1 MIKGLLKGIAEAV
14 IEKDRLVSLGSKTDS
29 EIVILSIRKIINDS
43 CGLRIGSKIK
53 YTPNENNIPR
63 TVFDLDDFVPTT
75 RTGIVTRMAIGTQII
90 KLTDKD
96 TNGSKNIVIG
106 VLQLGIFCKDTNQHH
121 IINIDEFNTYQDNI
135 DFACKKVH
143 ND

>member
-14 IEKDRLVSLGSKTDS
+14 IEKDRFVSLGSKTDS
-29 EIVILSIRKIINDS
+29 EIVILSIRKIINNS

-53 YTPNENNIPR
+53 YIPNENNIPR
-63 TVFDLDDFVPTT
+63 TIFDLDNFVPIT
-75 RTGIVTRMAIGTQII
+75 RTGIVTKMTIGSQII
-90 KLTDKD
+90 KLTDED

-121 IINIDEFNTYQDNI
+121 IINIDEFNTYDDDIN
-135 DFACKKVH
+135 FCTKTY

>member
-1 MIKGLLKGIAEAV
+1 MIKGLLKGISEAV

-29 EIVILSIRKIINDS
+29 EIVILSIRNIINNS

-53 YTPNENNIPR
+53 YIPNENNIPR
-63 TVFDLDDFVPTT
+63 TIFDLDNFVPIT
-75 RTGIVTRMAIGTQII
+75 RTGIVTKMTIGSQII
-90 KLTDKD
+90 KLTDED

-121 IINIDEFNTYQDNI
+121 IINIDEFNTYDDDINFCTQTY
-135 DFACKKVH
+135 

>member
-1 MIKGLLKGIAEAV
+1 MIKDLLKGISEAV
-14 IEKDRLVSLGSKTDS
+14 IEKDILVSLGSKKDS
-29 EIVILSIRKIINDS
+29 EIVILSIRKIINNS

-53 YTPNENNIPR
+53 YIPNENNIPR
-63 TVFDLDDFVPTT
+63 TIFNLDNFVPIT
-75 RTGIVTRMAIGTQII
+75 RTGIVTKMTIGSQII
-90 KLTDKD
+90 KLTDED

-121 IINIDEFNTYQDNI
+121 IINIDEFNTYDDDINFCTQTY
-135 DFACKKVH
+135 

>member
-1 MIKGLLKGIAEAV
+1 MIKGLLKGIAEAF
-14 IEKDRLVSLGSKTDS
+14 IEKDRLVSLGNKTDS
-29 EIVILSIRKIINDS
+29 EIVILSIRKIINYS

-63 TVFDLDDFVPTT
+63 TVFDLDNFIPTT
-75 RTGIVTRMAIGTQII
+75 RTGIVTKMTIGKQII
-90 KLTDKD
+90 NLTDKD

-106 VLQLGIFCKDTNQHH
+106 VLQLVIFCKDTNQHH

-135 DFACKKVH
+135 DFAYKKSI
-143 ND
+143 

>member
-1 MIKGLLKGIAEAV
+1 MIKGLLKGIAEAS
-14 IEKDRLVSLGSKTDS
+14 IEKDRLVSLGNKTDS
-29 EIVILSIRKIINDS
+29 EIIILSIRKIINDS

-63 TVFDLDDFVPTT
+63 TVFDLDNFVPTT
-75 RTGIVTRMAIGTQII
+75 RTGIVTKMIIGTQII
-90 KLTDKD
+90 NLTDKD

-106 VLQLGIFCKDTNQHH
+106 LLQLRIFCKDTNQYH
-121 IINIDEFNTYQDNI
+121 IINIDEFNTYDDNI
-135 DFACKKVH
+135 DFCTQIY

>member
-29 EIVILSIRKIINDS
+29 EIVILSIRKIINNS

-53 YTPNENNIPR
+53 YIPNENNIPR
-63 TVFDLDDFVPTT
+63 TVFNLDNFVPIT
-75 RTGIVTRMAIGTQII
+75 RTGIVTKMTIGSQII
-90 KLTDKD
+90 KLTDED

-121 IINIDEFNTYQDNI
+121 IINIDEFNNYDDDINFCTQIY
-135 DFACKKVH
+135 

>member
-1 MIKGLLKGIAEAV
+1 MIKGLLKGIAEAF
-14 IEKDRLVSLGSKTDS
+14 IEKDRLVSLGNKTDS
-29 EIVILSIRKIINDS
+29 EIVILFIRKIINNS

-63 TVFDLDDFVPTT
+63 TVFDSDDFVPAT
-75 RTGIVTRMAIGTQII
+75 RTGIVTKMAIGTQII
-90 KLTDKD
+90 NLTDKD

-106 VLQLGIFCKDTNQHH
+106 VLQLVIFCKDTNQHH
-121 IINIDEFNTYQDNI
+121 IINIDEFNTYSDDINFCTQTY
-135 DFACKKVH
+135 

>member
-29 EIVILSIRKIINDS
+29 EIVILSIRKIINNS

-53 YTPNENNIPR
+53 YIPNENNIPR
-63 TVFDLDDFVPTT
+63 TIFDLDNFVPIT
-75 RTGIVTRMAIGTQII
+75 RTGIVTKMTIGSQII
-90 KLTDKD
+90 KLTDED

-121 IINIDEFNTYQDNI
+121 IINIDEFNTYDDDINFCTQTY
-135 DFACKKVH
+135 

>member
-1 MIKGLLKGIAEAV
+1 MIKGLLKGIAEAF
-14 IEKDRLVSLGSKTDS
+14 IEKDRLVSLGNKTDS
-29 EIVILSIRKIINDS
+29 EIVILFIRKIINDS

-63 TVFDLDDFVPTT
+63 TVFDSDDFVPAT
-75 RTGIVTRMAIGTQII
+75 RTGIVTKMAIGTQII
-90 KLTDKD
+90 NLTDKD

-106 VLQLGIFCKDTNQHH
+106 VLQLVIFCKDTNQHH
-121 IINIDEFNTYQDNI
+121 IINIDEFNTYSDDINFCTQTY
-135 DFACKKVH
+135 

>member
-1 MIKGLLKGIAEAV
+1 MIKGLLKGIAQAV
-14 IEKDRLVSLGSKTDS
+14 IEKDRLVSLGTKTDS

-53 YTPNENNIPR
+53 YTPNKNNVPR
-63 TVFDLDDFVPTT
+63 TVFDLDNFVPVS
-75 RTGIVTRMAIGTQII
+75 RTGIVAKMGIGTQII

-96 TNGSKNIVIG
+96 TNGSNNIIIG
-106 VLQLGIFCKDTNQHH
+106 ILQIVIFCKDTNQYHV
-121 IINIDEFNTYQDNI
+121 INIDEFNTYDDNI
-135 DFACKKVH
+135 DFDNQTY

>member
-14 IEKDRLVSLGSKTDS
+14 IEKDRLVSLGAKTDS

-43 CGLRIGSKIK
+43 CGLCIGSKIK

-63 TVFDLDDFVPTT
+63 TVFDFDDFVPTT
-75 RTGIVTRMAIGTQII
+75 RTGIVTKMAIGTQII
-90 KLTDKD
+90 NLTDKD

-121 IINIDEFNTYQDNI
+121 IINIDEFNTYDDNI
-135 DFACKKVH
+135 DFDNQTY

>member
-14 IEKDRLVSLGSKTDS
+14 IEKDRLVSLGSKTNS
-29 EIVILSIRKIINDS
+29 EIVILSIRKIINNS

-53 YTPNENNIPR
+53 YIPNENNIPR
-63 TVFDLDDFVPTT
+63 TIFDLDNFVPTT
-75 RTGIVTRMAIGTQII
+75 RTGIVTKMAIGTQII
-90 KLTDKD
+90 NLTDKD

-121 IINIDEFNTYQDNI
+121 IINIDEFNTY
-135 DFACKKVH
+135 
-143 ND
+143 NDDINFCTQTYND